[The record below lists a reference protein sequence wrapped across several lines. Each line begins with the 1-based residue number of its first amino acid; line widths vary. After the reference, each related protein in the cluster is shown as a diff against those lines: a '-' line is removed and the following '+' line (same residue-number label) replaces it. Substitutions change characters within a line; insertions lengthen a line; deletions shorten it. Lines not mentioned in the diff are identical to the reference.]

1 MFEWFLRLFG
11 LGKRPTDNEKNTV
24 PTSAPSAEESP
35 VSEPTP
41 PDTTEAVFVETD
53 AYGNKAYFQ
62 DEKSAE
68 KYRAEQKRSQEQKV
82 SSSASQPITKEWYKS
97 VGQETE
103 QPASKDTSSKS
114 QAYKPNFQFTSHST
128 SSEESECFV
137 KVQFPYSRNSY
148 DYLCDDYTVR
158 VGEWVSVPTP
168 KGPKRAQV
176 NEVFFNNINSMPLPK
191 HRYKKIYSVLRG
203 EDAPKTSRSRKTEAE
218 KQTPEYEEKRCVNVI
233 FETDGNEYSYL
244 CEDELIDVDDFVIV
258 PARGKEKI
266 AKVVEVFEEIDP
278 HWKSVIRKAY
288 SWEIEE
294 AQERFDEFYHFRKA
308 DREYEEE
315 NSYNSYNSYSSQNS
329 YGSEA
334 QEKRTFPTPEEF
346 LEDPSLEFSFDVWV
360 NATMMDRY
368 NAEFDPRYWMLSC
381 NKYSFEKDAER
392 KREREKQA
400 REEER
405 EFWRQRLEEEYEDE
419 EYAEEETEYDN
430 HYEDE
435 DEDEDKY

>member
-11 LGKRPTDNEKNTV
+11 LGKRPKDNEKNTV

-68 KYRAEQKRSQEQKV
+68 KYR
-82 SSSASQPITKEWYKS
+82 
-97 VGQETE
+97 TE
-103 QPASKDTSSKS
+103 QSASKDTSSKS
-114 QAYKPNFQFTSHST
+114 RAYKPNFQFASYST

-176 NEVFFNNINSMPLPK
+176 NEVFFKNINSMPLPK

-203 EDAPKTSRSRKTEAE
+203 EDAPKTSRSYKTEAE
-218 KQTPEYEEKRCVNVI
+218 KQAPEYEEKRCVNVI

-315 NSYNSYNSYSSQNS
+315 NSYNSYNSYNSQNS
-329 YGSEA
+329 YGAEA

-400 REEER
+400 RGEER
-405 EFWRQRLEEEYEDE
+405 EFWRQRLEEEYEEDDEDE
-419 EYAEEETEYDN
+419 EYAEEENEYDN
-430 HYEDE
+430 DYEDE
-435 DEDEDKY
+435 DED